1 LPGTLPTPP
10 SMRVRSRRFHEDEQ
24 ALPRGFSDSRH
35 PAKLTNRSSFR
46 HHLRSSYP
54 YAKVLCDSCRVGSL
68 AFAGPSLLASSEY
81 ACEQFQLRS
90 DRWTYSSRRLHHSQ
104 ASIPGS
110 VALPQLP
117 STRAFSRK
125 LSFGALFF
133 QGFLSRVH
141 GTPMTQAHDG
151 RTQTA
156 PELPIGRFLQTTRL
170 APARRCKAFMT
181 CSRLR
186 RLWVIITFEVNHDR
200 QREQNP

>member
-10 SMRVRSRRFHEDEQ
+10 SMRVRTRRFHEDEQ
-24 ALPRGFSDSRH
+24 ALPKGSSDSRLL
-35 PAKLTNRSSFR
+35 ARITSCSSSQR
-46 HHLRSSYP
+46 RLRSTWP

-141 GTPMTQAHDG
+141 GTPMNQAHYG
-151 RTQTA
+151 RTQNA

-170 APARRCKAFMT
+170 APARRCKAFVP
-181 CSRLR
+181 CSRRR
-186 RLWVIITFEVNHDR
+186 RLWVKMMFEVNHDR
-200 QREQNP
+200 KREQNP